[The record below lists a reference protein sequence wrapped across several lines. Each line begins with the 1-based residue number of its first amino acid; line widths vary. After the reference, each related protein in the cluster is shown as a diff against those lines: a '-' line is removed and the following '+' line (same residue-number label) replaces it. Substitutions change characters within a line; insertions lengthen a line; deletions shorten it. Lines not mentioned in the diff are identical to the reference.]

1 MRDPVLDREM
11 FRSTRKDVEEGGI
24 AAVADAGDEGYNS
37 RVEEAKR
44 LFDQARVK
52 QDPSRFQTLSE
63 QEKPGVFRPIQAG
76 ATQMPQPNVQQQMAQ
91 MQAMGFRPVGMANG
105 GYVKGYQEG
114 GPVTPT
120 VRAPYDF
127 NTPSFVEYN
136 NPNDLLTWTDDYM
149 AAVAEK
155 TAQENAASVPENY
168 QSYVETDPKNI
179 LSELRMKRANLLRS
193 PEARKNFKGD
203 QALSEKKDSGDFADV
218 SGDMDYRQRIREQE
232 EAGIA
237 ALPDKRDFAGDRE
250 YARNVSE
257 DAARREEARPDKRDF
272 ASERPYNQA
281 TAEREAGLAS
291 LPPTASDDATANA
304 INARLKSGIKGVNA
318 SATGT
323 TTGGATT
330 PAAASGIAGT
340 QAAADAVPEKQTTT
354 LEGIKSE
361 RAKERA
367 ENINLSLIQAGLAM
381 AAGTSSNA
389 MTNIGQGGISG
400 LKAFSEAETESRRA
414 MREAE
419 KFARQEAMSREEM
432 AQRLGM
438 SRDEMAQRERIAAD
452 ERLAKREMFDVEQ
465 KRLNAQMLFEF
476 EKTGVA
482 QDIQKQDIELRRM
495 VANNQISSAE
505 ADRIQKDNQFKQSLE
520 FDKWKTEKGLAAPSD
535 NMKLY
540 SAIGGG
546 DIKKGFDKVE
556 ESSLTNSKVNAYK
569 AILGDPMAPE
579 EDKVEARDALMS
591 LFASPTPDTSGFTLR
606 GVR

>member
-91 MQAMGFRPVGMANG
+91 MQAMGFRPVGMRDG
-105 GYVKGYQEG
+105 GYVRGYAPG
-114 GPVTPT
+114 GEVRPT
-120 VRAPYDF
+120 VSLPYDLEM
-127 NTPSFVEYN
+127 PSAWKDIVQYN
-136 NPNDLLTWTDDYM
+136 NPEDPSTWTQDYI
-149 AAVAEK
+149 AATVDKLSKENPDVSSDRFLQTILRDVEYAKKDAGK
-155 TAQENAASVPENY
+155 TESSIIRP
-168 QSYVETDPKNI
+168 S
-179 LSELRMKRANLLRS
+179 
-193 PEARKNFKGD
+193 
-203 QALSEKKDSGDFADV
+203 KDSGEFADI
-218 SGDMDYRQRIREQE
+218 SGDMDYRQRMREQAD
-232 EAGIA
+232 AGIA
-237 ALPDKRDFAGDRE
+237 AIPDKRDFAGDRE
-250 YARNVSE
+250 YVRNVSE
-257 DAARREEARPDKRDF
+257 DAARREQARPDRRDF

-318 SATGT
+318 SATGA

-330 PAAASGIAGT
+330 PAAAN
-340 QAAADAVPEKQTTT
+340 AVPEKQTTT

-389 MTNIGQGGISG
+389 LANIGQGGMSG

-419 KFARQEAMSREEM
+419 KFARQEAMSREEL

-452 ERLAKREMFDVEQ
+452 ERAAKREMFDIEN

-476 EKTGVA
+476 EKTGTA
-482 QDIQKQDIELRRM
+482 QDIQKQDLEIKRM
-495 VANNQISSAE
+495 LANNQMSSDE
-505 ADRIQKDNQFKQSLE
+505 AKLKQQDNQFKLSLE
-520 FDKWKTEKGLAAPSD
+520 FDKYKADRQFDEPSAD
-535 NMKLY
+535 MKLY
-540 SAIGGG
+540 TAIGGG
-546 DIKKGFDKVE
+546 DMNKGFEKVQQASRV
-556 ESSLTNSKVNAYK
+556 SSEVNAYK
-569 AILGDPMAPE
+569 AIIQDFNAKPE
-579 EDKVEARDALMS
+579 EQEEARRRLLE
-591 LFASPTPDTSGFTLR
+591 LFGSSASDTSGFTLR